1 MFHLITGRSGSG
13 KTEYLRKVLAEK
25 AEAGND
31 RLILVP
37 EQFSFDSER
46 GMLEKLGN
54 KKAQQIQVL
63 SFSRLTDFVL
73 KGLNRP
79 VPRDPGDGTRILFM
93 LRALEAVQDDLVYYG
108 KHIRSVPLAKQ
119 LIQTE

>member
-31 RLILVP
+31 RLILLVP

-63 SFSRLTDFVL
+63 SFSRLTD
-73 KGLNRP
+73 
-79 VPRDPGDGTRILFM
+79 
-93 LRALEAVQDDLVYYG
+93 
-108 KHIRSVPLAKQ
+108 SC
-119 LIQTE
+119 